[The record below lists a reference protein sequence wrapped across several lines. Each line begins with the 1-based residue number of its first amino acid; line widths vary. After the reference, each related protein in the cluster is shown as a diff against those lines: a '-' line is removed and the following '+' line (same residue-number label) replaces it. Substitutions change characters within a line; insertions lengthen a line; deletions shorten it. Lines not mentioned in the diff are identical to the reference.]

1 MEQEVFLEN
10 DFISRNRF
18 DCSWRAM
25 SFPRIV
31 RIVPPPALS
40 CSLDIKSQ
48 SWTKFSRFRLGAIP
62 GNEVIFL
69 DFLGAEIAK
78 IWFDFAILYQKNVIT

>member
-1 MEQEVFLEN
+1 MTSF
-10 DFISRNRF
+10 SRNRQNRATF
-18 DCSWRAM
+18 CS
-25 SFPRIV
+25 IV
-31 RIVPPPALS
+31 FSDQEFCLS
-40 CSLDIKSQ
+40 SDFVSGEHDGTGGGTILV
-48 SWTKFSRFRLGAIP
+48 IP

>member
-40 CSLDIKSQ
+40 CSPDIKSQ

-62 GNEVIFL
+62 GNDVIFQESPESCHL
-69 DFLGAEIAK
+69 LFHRVLGPG
-78 IWFDFAILYQKNVIT
+78 ILSFQ